1 MDRGRLRTVVSWS
14 SGKDSAWALHLL
26 NQSGEVEVVGLLTTV
41 NESYDRVAMHAIRRS
56 LLEAQAEAAGIPL
69 WVVSIPSPCS
79 NEQYEEVMSGAMRR
93 ARREGIEAVAFGDL
107 FLADV
112 RAYREATLAGTGI
125 TPLSPLWGIPT
136 DLLAA
141 TMIAAGVRAHVTCV
155 DPGQIPSSFVGRLWD
170 ASFLDELPTT
180 ADPCGEN
187 GEFHTF
193 VSAGP
198 MLRKAILVRQ
208 GIITER
214 EGFVFA
220 DLLPANS

>member
-112 RAYREATLAGTGI
+112 RAYREATLAGTEI
-125 TPLSPLWGIPT
+125 TPLFPLWGIPT

-170 ASFLDELPTT
+170 ACFLDELPTT